1 MRKQSTFETGITGII
16 TKEGTGRLT
25 FGKANQTATA
35 TLRTRHRYRTLELLP
50 RTRQHQMVAKPQ
62 VLRPAEPTVIPV
74 ARAAQDP
81 IRAAGR
87 VMQTVVAQARAPPRR
102 MVRRQR
108 PRPA

>member
-1 MRKQSTFETGITGII
+1 MRKQSTLAPIITGII
-16 TKEGTGRLT
+16 TKDSTGRLT
-25 FGKANQTATA
+25 FGKANPTATV
-35 TLRTRHRYRTLELLP
+35 RTRHRYRTLELLP
-50 RTRQHQMVAKPQ
+50 RTRQHQMGAKPQ

-87 VMQTVVAQARAPPRR
+87 VMQTVVAQARVPPRR